1 MYAVALDYEQEA
13 PFFQISETH
22 SAKAWLLHN
31 DAPDVVAPR
40 TVVDRIYNSL
50 AANPDNRPVYD
61 LKKNSILEYK
71 VSKKGG
77 KK

>member
-1 MYAVALDYEQEA
+1 MVSFSSSSVLL

-22 SAKAWLLHN
+22 SAKAWLLHD

-40 TVVDRIYNSL
+40 TVVERIEKSL
-50 AANPDNRPVYD
+50 KENPENKPVYT
-61 LKKNSILEYK
+61 LKKNSILEYASK
-71 VSKKGG
+71 KKGG